1 MATRRERIKAKRA
14 GSFAARSLPDDDRPE
29 VARDPVTGA
38 IVERT
43 YEDRELEEDYPEDH
57 GAAVGGAEPSALRK
71 AADADGSTFV
81 RESER
86 ARAHVRQAPPSE
98 RRSDL
103 VAPGAKVGAPTR
115 VLSGRGDL
123 DGAYAL
129 VEAAA
134 LVTSHDARTFTPRKD
149 YPEGVQER
157 DYQRDPYEQ
166 AKVTRNAAR
175 LVAAY
180 LVTDNPDS
188 LNGPPVV
195 AIDAAGSDAGTL
207 IVLGGNSRAM
217 SLQRAYADGR
227 AAEYRAALVER
238 SKVFGLLPADLDGMT
253 APVLVRVVEAE
264 RGRWRDLSRALNEG
278 QTQEKSESVDA
289 VSLSHRLSDGTLR
302 LLGEAVDDDET
313 LGAFLASARARG
325 VVAGLWR
332 DGVITQQTGGR
343 YLSGHDLTEAGRD
356 LVARVIVA
364 KLLPDAVLLDEIG
377 PGTRETIARA
387 APALVGARAA
397 GHDVTDALQDAL
409 GDLVDARKRGLSLAQ
424 IEAQGSMFALTAT
437 RARGREAVALR
448 SLLDGPARRAVRALR
463 IFGRLAQESPAA
475 QGGLPGMDT
484 PRDTAA
490 LLDAAIAA
498 AS

>member
-1 MATRRERIKAKRA
+1 MATRREKIKAKRA

-29 VARDPVTGA
+29 VARDPETGA

-43 YEDRELEEDYPEDH
+43 YEDRELLEDYPEDH
-57 GAAVGGAEPSALRK
+57 GAAVGGAEPGALRK
-71 AADADGSTFV
+71 AADEDGSTFV

-103 VAPGAKVGAPTR
+103 VVPGAKVGAPTR

-129 VEAAA
+129 AEAEA
-134 LVTSHDARTFTPRKD
+134 LVTSHDARTFSPRKD

-166 AKVTRNAAR
+166 AKVTKNAAR

-180 LVTDNPDS
+180 LVTDNPDA
-188 LNGPPVV
+188 LNGPPVAV
-195 AIDAAGSDAGTL
+195 LADGAL

-217 SLQRAYADGR
+217 TLQRAYADGR

-238 SKVFGLLPADLDGMT
+238 AKVFGLLPTDLDGMK
-253 APVLVRVVEAE
+253 APALVRVVEAE
-264 RGRWRDLSRALNEG
+264 RGRWRDLSRTLNEA

-332 DGVITQQTGGR
+332 DGVITQQTGSR
-343 YLSGHDLTEAGRD
+343 YLVGHDLTEAGRD

-377 PGTRETIARA
+377 PAMRETIARA

-397 GHDVTDALQDAL
+397 GHDVSDALQDAL

-424 IEAQGSMFALTAT
+424 MEAQGSMFALTAT

-448 SLLDGPARRAVRALR
+448 ALLDGPARRAVRALR